1 MSQTNDIQKV
11 CAFKK
16 YTLAI
21 NGGKKVAALMKE
33 KGLTNARSVLYETAL
48 KTLHIDTLNG
58 IAEYA
63 DNTIYFLSK
72 MESIPSILSKI
83 NTAVVGEDSTL
94 NVAAEAQML
103 NDVIIDLIK
112 MLQPAAVEPDGSI
125 GTACKDR
132 VKTLIDVY
140 TSHGGMYDRQYGVNS
155 RSILAL
161 HGHFLDCVFDDARP
175 FQLKML
181 PLKTFTCVSIQTSE
195 FDVNNPILV
204 RQHCRR
210 YAQAITI
217 AAGIVLTPE
226 VLKRFVRDRILDTP
240 CATLRDDGEHIE
252 PALRSFFLGT
262 PRGCELPMANFLDN
276 SELDGPS
283 LKIAFERLLQEI
295 DTRLTGDL
303 RLLNSSV
310 RASLDFCRGM
320 NLFTPV
326 VLSKESDK
334 TEDGTFER
342 NPVLA
347 KPATEREICPEF
359 QTENCVSA
367 GKCPKGHLHKCAHCL
382 LGGHPQARCPKLIS
396 PVKPKPRYGQDRDR
410 RSYSDFGRDRDR
422 NRDRDR
428 DRDRDRYRDRS
439 RSPERDRR
447 GGRH

>member
-1 MSQTNDIQKV
+1 MSQTTDIQKV

-33 KGLTNARSVLYETAL
+33 KGLTNARSVQYETAL

-58 IAEYA
+58 IAEYS

-132 VKTLIDVY
+132 VKTLIDIY

-217 AAGIVLTPE
+217 AAGI
-226 VLKRFVRDRILDTP
+226 IL
-240 CATLRDDGEHIE
+240 
-252 PALRSFFLGT
+252 T
-262 PRGCELPMANFLDN
+262 PRGAQAFRARPHLRYALCNSQRRWRTYRARLALVLPRHPSRLRAA
-276 SELDGPS
+276 DGKFPRQ
-283 LKIAFERLLQEI
+283 LGARWPIVENR
-295 DTRLTGDL
+295 
-303 RLLNSSV
+303 V
-310 RASLDFCRGM
+310 RAPPPGDR
-320 NLFTPV
+320 
-326 VLSKESDK
+326 
-334 TEDGTFER
+334 
-342 NPVLA
+342 
-347 KPATEREICPEF
+347 
-359 QTENCVSA
+359 
-367 GKCPKGHLHKCAHCL
+367 H
-382 LGGHPQARCPKLIS
+382 S
-396 PVKPKPRYGQDRDR
+396 PDR
-410 RSYSDFGRDRDR
+410 
-422 NRDRDR
+422 
-428 DRDRDRYRDRS
+428 
-439 RSPERDRR
+439 
-447 GGRH
+447 